1 MGRKNHREG
10 SKVGETNL
18 EKQLTRIADALEG
31 IREYMKH
38 MDGMMLQASVARKK
52 EASERNSR
60 K

>member
-1 MGRKNHREG
+1 M
-10 SKVGETNL
+10 SETNL

-31 IREYMKH
+31 IRECMKH

-52 EASERNSR
+52 EANERNSR

>member
-1 MGRKNHREG
+1 M
-10 SKVGETNL
+10 

-38 MDGMMLQASVARKK
+38 MDGMMLQASVERKK
-52 EASERNSR
+52 EVNERSNR